1 MQKIDKIKDS
11 KWKKE
16 TDIDEAV
23 LLRLIAL
30 RDCRRF

>member
-1 MQKIDKIKDS
+1 M
-11 KWKKE
+11 KKE

-30 RDCRRF
+30 RDCRRFLTDRQQKKNN